1 VATKQ
6 RSAPKQVL
14 IGVKDVATMLGLS
27 KSQAWNLV
35 DRQVLSSVY
44 IGRRR
49 LVEMSSVEEFIANLP
64 SERSA

>member
-1 VATKQ
+1 MVQNKRAW
-6 RSAPKQVL
+6 RIGASAAVL
-14 IGVKDVATMLGLS
+14 VATMLGLS